1 LTRKRVPG
9 EVGFILMTGMSNYL
23 QALILAS

>member
-1 LTRKRVPG
+1 VPG

-23 QALILAS
+23 QALSLAS